1 MRKSREKRI
10 HDVTVAVQRWTNA
23 GWDVNERRVRFM
35 NDMLVRL
42 KAGRGLSKKQREW
55 LDSLCDTSP
64 VPDPRGSD
72 PAMFDRITRALKF
85 SSVRNRE
92 VLEDFRRRVSKG
104 WSLTKKQVD
113 YMTSLIESAEQ
124 LAQHGPYTPPD
135 DLLSEA
141 IFAAQMIIGR
151 RRSPFHGAGGVYG
164 GTLGAAQR
172 VIAWHDAMS
181 SLHPP
186 ADADLFARAPA
197 TASSLPFRDLLYS
210 VTERDLRWIISK
222 VGKTHMSQFRTPK
235 YPEGLMAVT
244 RDSTGKY
251 VLALVVGPPEPVA
264 GKVCYPLLV
273 ESELRLVSH
282 DSIRKTMPSSR
293 SCPKRWRPGSR
304 TS

>member
-10 HDVTVAVQRWTNA
+10 HDVTVAVQRWTTA
-23 GWDVNERRVRFM
+23 GWDGSADGRVRFM

-72 PAMFDRITRALKF
+72 PAMVDRITRALKF

-92 VLEDFRRRVSKG
+92 VPEDFRPRVSKG

-113 YMTSLIESAEQ
+113 YMTSLMESAEQ

-141 IFAAQMIIGR
+141 IFAAQMTIGR
-151 RRSPFHGAGGVYG
+151 RRSPFGRGGI
-164 GTLGAAQR
+164 AAAARR

-181 SLHPP
+181 SLQAPP
-186 ADADLFARAPA
+186 ADADPFARAPRVCDDA
-197 TASSLPFRDLLYS
+197 AFRDLLYS

-264 GKVCYPLLV
+264 GRVCYPLLV

-282 DSIRKTMPSSR
+282 DSIRKTMPRKLVAPSV
-293 SCPKRWRPGSR
+293 R